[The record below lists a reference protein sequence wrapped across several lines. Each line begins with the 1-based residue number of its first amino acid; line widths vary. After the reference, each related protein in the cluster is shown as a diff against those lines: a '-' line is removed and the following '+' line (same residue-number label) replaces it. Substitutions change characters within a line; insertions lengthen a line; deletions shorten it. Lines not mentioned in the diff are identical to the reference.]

1 MYENETPRDKC
12 NMQHTPCSM
21 QHATYAGAARRYS
34 VYENETPLDTA
45 FVFPPGGAE
54 HADSREVVLIASDR
68 RVYFM
73 Q

>member
-1 MYENETPRDKC
+1 
-12 NMQHTPCSM
+12 M
-21 QHATYAGAARRYS
+21 QHATYAGAAQRYS

-54 HADSREVVLIASDR
+54 RAGLREVVLIASDR
-68 RVYFM
+68 RIYFM